1 MKTNERHDLTAIV
14 LLGGGVVDA
23 TTVGELPAR
32 AVVIAADS
40 GVEQAAAL
48 GLAVDVV
55 VGDMDSLDAKV
66 LAMLESRGTHIE
78 RHPADKNETDAELAL
93 QLAARRGASRI
104 IVVGNGAGRLD
115 HQLALFAV
123 LFIDD
128 LRTVQVEAR
137 LGAARAIPVRAGETV
152 EVSCAPGSVVGLI
165 PFGGDAHGVTT
176 HGLQWALQAGSLAAA
191 ASRGVSNRATDSA
204 FSVSVTRGRLIVTVD
219 LAEPTR

>member
-1 MKTNERHDLTAIV
+1 MKTNERNDSTAIV

-23 TTVGELPAR
+23 ATVGELPAG
-32 AVVIAADS
+32 AEIIAADS

-48 GLAVDVV
+48 GLGVDVV
-55 VGDMDSLDAKV
+55 VGDMDSVDTRV
-66 LAMLESRGTHIE
+66 LATLVSRGAHIE

-93 QLAARRGASRI
+93 QLAARRGACRI

-128 LRTVQVEAR
+128 LRTVRVEAR
-137 LGAARAIPVRAGETV
+137 LGEARAIPVRTGETV

-176 HGLQWALQAGSLAAA
+176 HGLQWALRDGTLAAA
-191 ASRGVSNRATDSA
+191 ASRGVSNRATDST
-204 FSVSVTRGRLIVTVD
+204 FGVSVTRGRLIVTVD
-219 LAEPTR
+219 QAEPTK